1 MVLFLKTREIPS
13 RREDFH
19 LACGNVAP
27 SSVRLYFPLTRFSS
41 SFANIGCKFLKIIC
55 FWREFF
61 SAFNLCAFL
70 DVNLGKTLANFCEK
84 IEKMGNIGLI
94 FLLLCRMIISSA
106 DCVFCN
112 LEIGSLFEKSVPATR
127 FNLVEGFAA
136 RRPRP

>member
-19 LACGNVAP
+19 SACGNVAP

-61 SAFNLCAFL
+61 SAFNLCAFRRQFGE
-70 DVNLGKTLANFCEK
+70 NFSQFCEK

-94 FLLLCRMIISSA
+94 FAIMPYDNKQRRLCFAI
-106 DCVFCN
+106 
-112 LEIGSLFEKSVPATR
+112 LKSVPFLRKACPQHDSIWSKGSPR
-127 FNLVEGFAA
+127 DN
-136 RRPRP
+136 RP